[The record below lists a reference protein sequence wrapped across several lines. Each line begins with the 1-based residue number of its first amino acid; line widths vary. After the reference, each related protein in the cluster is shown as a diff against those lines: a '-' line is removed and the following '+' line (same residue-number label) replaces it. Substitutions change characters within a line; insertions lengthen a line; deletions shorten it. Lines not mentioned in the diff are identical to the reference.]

1 LLRAQNTSKE
11 AASDA
16 IEYKDP
22 RESCFTPEHGYN
34 YRGLPRA
41 MRNLP
46 EWAMVTNLA
55 ASRTQEH
62 TALQRMLGRGRFLS
76 LLVLCGVLAACL
88 AFSWTTRDAMAHLPF
103 LKGQKIQR
111 DPGAS
116 GQTTIVD
123 LHPWQIAQALAPL
136 AVSKEEE
143 EFAHE
148 AERLADHEVNQAFAA
163 SLRQASEQHLT
174 PTGEAL
180 ELSQKVAQLQET
192 AKEDQAQVRSLTP
205 APGSTANAVSED
217 DLKIA
222 QAQLDLDQDELKD
235 AQQDLARASGDERTQ
250 IQQELAAHE
259 AAVSKTNAQSGS
271 DSQIA
276 VLSTRQYGTLAGRL
290 EAWSSQRS
298 RYELIQQARQ
308 QAQAD
313 AASLTLQHNALEAQA
328 NTSSATAAASLSKPE
343 AGSASPEA
351 AKLASLQQ
359 RREQRQLLSIY
370 DDRIQTQQQLAGVYS
385 KWAAQVLLQHRIVTH
400 MTLRSLATVASILIC
415 AILFEA
421 VGTNLLERRKLDRR
435 RMQTLRTILRLSV
448 QLVGFL
454 CVLLVTFGVPS
465 QISTILGL
473 ATAGLTVAL
482 QSFILAFFGW
492 FILMGKNGIR
502 VGDWVQINGVAGEV
516 VEINLFRTTI
526 LENSDWADKG
536 HPTGRRATFINNFA
550 VTGQFFNFSTVG
562 QWMWDE
568 MSISIPASAET
579 YAKVALINQ
588 AVLEETQQDARLA
601 EEEWKRV
608 PRKNELSHVSASSS
622 VNMRPAGSG
631 VDILVR
637 YVTRASDRLEVRNRL
652 YERVIDVLHKPQ
664 VVISTAQPSKLTS
677 AVLAASDASEHDP
690 KDRPA
695 SMYT

>member
-1 LLRAQNTSKE
+1 
-11 AASDA
+11 
-16 IEYKDP
+16 
-22 RESCFTPEHGYN
+22 
-34 YRGLPRA
+34 
-41 MRNLP
+41 
-46 EWAMVTNLA
+46 MVTNPA
-55 ASRTQEH
+55 ASQTQEH
-62 TALQRMLGRGRFLS
+62 TALQRLLGRGRFLS
-76 LLVLCGVLAACL
+76 LLVLFGVLVLCI

-103 LKGQKIQR
+103 LKGQKAQR

-116 GQTTIVD
+116 SQTTIVD

-163 SLRQASEQHLT
+163 SLRQANEQHLT

-205 APGSTANAVSED
+205 GLGRAANAGSED

-259 AAVSKTNAQSGS
+259 AAVNKTNAQSGS
-271 DSQIA
+271 SSQLA
-276 VLSTRQYGTLAGRL
+276 VLSTRQYGTLAGRIG
-290 EAWSSQRS
+290 AWSSQRS
-298 RYELIQQARQ
+298 RHELIEQARQ

-313 AASLTLQHNALEAQA
+313 AATLTQQHNALEAKA
-328 NTSSATAAASLSKPE
+328 NASSAAAVANQSKAA
-343 AGSASPEA
+343 AGSASPDA

-359 RREQRQLLSIY
+359 RREQRQLLSLY
-370 DDRIQTQQQLAGVYS
+370 DDRIETQQQLAGVYS

-400 MTLRSLATVASILIC
+400 MTLRSLATVAFILIC

-421 VGTNLLERRKLDRR
+421 AGTNLLERRKLDRR

-448 QLVGFL
+448 QLTGIL

-492 FILMGKNGIR
+492 FILMSKNGIR

-550 VTGQFFNFSTVG
+550 VTGQFFNFSTIG

-568 MSISIPASAET
+568 MSISIPASADT

-601 EEEWKRV
+601 EEEWRRV
-608 PRKNELSHVSASSS
+608 PRKNGLSHVSASAS
-622 VNMRPAGSG
+622 VNLRPAGAG

-652 YERVIDVLHKPQ
+652 YERVIDALHKPH
-664 VVISTAQPSKLTS
+664 VVISTSQPSKLTA
-677 AVLAASDASEHDP
+677 AVLAASDTSDHEPRD
-690 KDRPA
+690 KRA

>member
-1 LLRAQNTSKE
+1 
-11 AASDA
+11 
-16 IEYKDP
+16 
-22 RESCFTPEHGYN
+22 
-34 YRGLPRA
+34 

-76 LLVLCGVLAACL
+76 LLVLFGVLIICI
-88 AFSWTTRDAMAHLPF
+88 AFSWTTRDAMAHLSF
-103 LKGQKIQR
+103 LKGQKR
-111 DPGAS
+111 
-116 GQTTIVD
+116 QTAGSNQTSIVD

-163 SLRQASEQHLT
+163 ALRQASEQHLT

-180 ELSQKVAQLQET
+180 ELSQKVSRLQET

-205 APGSTANAVSED
+205 AAGSAANAGSED

-235 AQQDLARASGDERTQ
+235 AQQDLARASGDERTR

-271 DSQIA
+271 NSQLAI
-276 VLSTRQYGTLAGRL
+276 LSTRQYGTLAGRL

-313 AASLTLQHNALEAQA
+313 AAGLTLQHNALEAQA
-328 NTSSATAAASLSKPE
+328 NASSAAAAGPSKPE
-343 AGSASPEA
+343 AAHASPDA
-351 AKLASLQQ
+351 AKLAGLQQ
-359 RREQRQLLSIY
+359 RREQRQLLTIY

-385 KWAAQVLLQHRIVTH
+385 KWGTQVLLQHRIVTH
-400 MTLRSLATVASILIC
+400 LTLRSLVTVASILIC

-435 RMQTLRTILRLSV
+435 RMQTLCTILRLSV
-448 QLVGFL
+448 QLVGL
-454 CVLLVTFGVPS
+454 VCVLLVAFGVPS

-492 FILMGKNGIR
+492 FVLMGKNGIR

-526 LENSDWADKG
+526 LESGDWADKG

-550 VTGQFFNFSTVG
+550 VTGEFFNFSTVG

-568 MSISIPASAET
+568 MSANIPASAET
-579 YAKVALINQ
+579 YAKVALIHQ
-588 AVLEETQQDARLA
+588 AVQDETQQDARLA

-608 PRKNELSHVSASSS
+608 PRKNGLSNAGASAS
-622 VNMRPAGSG
+622 VNMRPASAG

-637 YVTRASDRLEVRNRL
+637 YVTRASNRLEVRNRL

-664 VVISTAQPSKLTS
+664 VATSISPEIVISTSQPSKLTA
-677 AVLAASDASEHDP
+677 AVLAANDASEHDP
-690 KDRPA
+690 KDKRA
-695 SMYT
+695 RMYT

>member
-1 LLRAQNTSKE
+1 
-11 AASDA
+11 
-16 IEYKDP
+16 
-22 RESCFTPEHGYN
+22 
-34 YRGLPRA
+34 

-55 ASRTQEH
+55 AHEPQEH
-62 TALQRMLGRGRFLS
+62 GALQRMLGRARFLS
-76 LLVLCGVLAACL
+76 LLVLFGVLVICI
-88 AFSWTTRDAMAHLPF
+88 AFSWTTRGAMAHLPF
-103 LKGQKIQR
+103 LKDQKPQR
-111 DPGAS
+111 DAAAPN
-116 GQTTIVD
+116 QTSIVD

-163 SLRQASEQHLT
+163 ALRQASEQRLT

-180 ELSQKVAQLQET
+180 ELSQKVTRLQET

-205 APGSTANAVSED
+205 PAGSGANAGSED

-222 QAQLDLDQDELKD
+222 QAQMDLDQDELKD

-259 AAVSKTNAQSGS
+259 ATVSKTNAQSGS
-271 DSQIA
+271 NTQMA

-298 RYELIQQARQ
+298 RYELIQQATQ

-328 NTSSATAAASLSKPE
+328 NASSAAASSRSKLD
-343 AGSASPEA
+343 AARASPNA
-351 AKLASLQQ
+351 DKLAGLQH
-359 RREQRQLLSIY
+359 RRAQRQLLSIY
-370 DDRIQTQQQLAGVYS
+370 DDRIETQQQLAGVYN
-385 KWAAQVLLQHRIVTH
+385 KWAAQVLLQHRIVAH

-415 AILFEA
+415 VILFEA
-421 VGTNLLERRKLDRR
+421 AGTNLLERRKLDRR
-435 RMQTLRTILRLSV
+435 RMQTLRTILRLGV
-448 QLVGFL
+448 QLVGL
-454 CVLLVTFGVPS
+454 LSVLLVTFGLPS

-492 FILMGKNGIR
+492 FILMSKNGIR

-568 MSISIPASAET
+568 MSISIPASAEI
-579 YAKVALINQ
+579 YAMVALIHQ
-588 AVLEETQQDARLA
+588 AVLDETQRDARLA

-608 PRKNELSHVSASSS
+608 PRKNGLSDVSASAS

-637 YVTRASDRLEVRNRL
+637 YVTRASDRLGVRNRL
-652 YERVIDVLHKPQ
+652 YERVIDVLHEPQ
-664 VVISTAQPSKLTS
+664 VITSHSPEVVISTPQPSKLTA
-677 AVLAASDASEHDP
+677 AVLAAGDASEHDP
-690 KDRPA
+690 ADKRA
-695 SMYT
+695 RMYT

>member
-1 LLRAQNTSKE
+1 
-11 AASDA
+11 
-16 IEYKDP
+16 
-22 RESCFTPEHGYN
+22 
-34 YRGLPRA
+34 
-41 MRNLP
+41 
-46 EWAMVTNLA
+46 MVTTLA
-55 ASRTQEH
+55 ATRTQQH
-62 TALQRMLGRGRFLS
+62 TALQRMLGRSRFLS
-76 LLVLCGVLAACL
+76 LLVLLGVLAVCL

-103 LKGQKIQR
+103 LKGQQTQR
-111 DPGAS
+111 DLAAS

-143 EFAHE
+143 EYAHE

-163 SLRQASEQHLT
+163 SLRQASAQRLT
-174 PTGEAL
+174 PTGEAI
-180 ELSQKVAQLQET
+180 ELSQKVAQLQEM
-192 AKEDQAQVRSLTP
+192 AKEDQARVRSFTP
-205 APGSTANAVSED
+205 AAGAANPGSDD

-222 QAQLDLDQDELKD
+222 QAQLDLDQDELND
-235 AQQDLARASGDERTQ
+235 AQHDLARASGDVRTE
-250 IQQELAAHE
+250 IQQELTAHE
-259 AAVSKTNAQSGS
+259 AAMSKMNAQSGS
-271 DSQIA
+271 DSQLA

-298 RYELIQQARQ
+298 RYQLIQQAMQ
-308 QAQAD
+308 QAKAD
-313 AASLTLQHNALEAQA
+313 AASLTLQHNALEALA
-328 NTSSATAAASLSKPE
+328 NASSAAASSSKPE
-343 AGSASPEA
+343 AGVVPPEA
-351 AKLASLQQ
+351 AKLAGLQQ
-359 RREQRQLLSIY
+359 RSEQRQLLSIY

-385 KWAAQVLLQHRIVTH
+385 KWASQVLLQHRIVTH
-400 MTLRSLATVASILIC
+400 MSLRSLATVAFILIC
-415 AILFEA
+415 VILCEA
-421 VGTNLLERRKLDRR
+421 VGTALLERRALDRR

-448 QLVGFL
+448 QLVGVL

-550 VTGQFFNFSTVG
+550 ITGQFFNFSTVG

-568 MSISIPASAET
+568 MSVSIPASAET

-588 AVLEETQQDARLA
+588 AVLDETQQDAKLA

-608 PRKNELSHVSASSS
+608 PRKNGLNHASASSS
-622 VNMRPAGSG
+622 VHMRPAGSG
-631 VDILVR
+631 VDILIR

-652 YERVIDVLHKPQ
+652 YERVIDVLHKPHG
-664 VVISTAQPSKLTS
+664 VISAAQPSKLTA
-677 AVLAASDASEHDP
+677 AVLAAKEPSGHDP
-690 KDRPA
+690 KEKRA
-695 SMYT
+695 GMYT

>member
-1 LLRAQNTSKE
+1 
-11 AASDA
+11 
-16 IEYKDP
+16 
-22 RESCFTPEHGYN
+22 
-34 YRGLPRA
+34 
-41 MRNLP
+41 
-46 EWAMVTNLA
+46 MVTNPA

-62 TALQRMLGRGRFLS
+62 TALQRRLGRGRFLS
-76 LLVLCGVLAACL
+76 LLVLAGVLAVCV

-103 LKGQKIQR
+103 LKSQKTQH
-111 DPGAS
+111 DPVAS
-116 GQTTIVD
+116 SQATLVD

-163 SLRQASEQHLT
+163 SLRQASERRLT
-174 PTGEAL
+174 PTGQAL
-180 ELSQKVAQLQET
+180 ELSPKVAQLQET
-192 AKEDQAQVRSLTP
+192 AKEAQAPLRSMTP
-205 APGSTANAVSED
+205 GPGSSANTGSAD

-259 AAVSKTNAQSGS
+259 AAVSKTNAQSGGS
-271 DSQIA
+271 SQLA
-276 VLSTRQYGTLAGRL
+276 VLSTRQYGTLAGRIG
-290 EAWSSQRS
+290 AWSSQRS
-298 RYELIQQARQ
+298 RHELIEQARQ

-313 AASLTLQHNALEAQA
+313 AATLTQQHNALEAKA
-328 NTSSATAAASLSKPE
+328 NASSAAAVANQSKAA
-343 AGSASPEA
+343 AGSASPDA

-359 RREQRQLLSIY
+359 RREQRQLLSLY
-370 DDRIQTQQQLAGVYS
+370 DDRIETQQQLEGVYS

-400 MTLRSLATVASILIC
+400 MTLRSLATVAFILIC

-435 RMQTLRTILRLSV
+435 RLQTLRTILRLSV
-448 QLVGFL
+448 QLAGLV
-454 CVLLVTFGVPS
+454 CVLLVTFGLPS

-550 VTGQFFNFSTVG
+550 VTGQFFNFSTIG

-601 EEEWKRV
+601 EEEGKRV
-608 PRKNELSHVSASSS
+608 PRKNGLNQVSASSS

-652 YERVIDVLHKPQ
+652 YERVIDVLHNRQ
-664 VVISTAQPSKLTS
+664 EGISTPPPRTLTA
-677 AVLAASDASEHDP
+677 AVLAHDASEHDP
-690 KDRPA
+690 KDKRA
-695 SMYT
+695 

>member
-1 LLRAQNTSKE
+1 
-11 AASDA
+11 
-16 IEYKDP
+16 
-22 RESCFTPEHGYN
+22 
-34 YRGLPRA
+34 

-46 EWAMVTNLA
+46 EWTMVTNPA

-62 TALQRMLGRGRFLS
+62 SALQRMLGRGRFLS
-76 LLVLCGVLAACL
+76 LLVLFGVLAMCI

-103 LKGQKIQR
+103 LKGQKAQA
-111 DPGAS
+111 GAS

-163 SLRQASEQHLT
+163 SLRQASEQHLA

-205 APGSTANAVSED
+205 APGSAANAGSEN

-271 DSQIA
+271 NSQLA
-276 VLSTRQYGTLAGRL
+276 VLSTRQYGTLAGRI
-290 EAWSSQRS
+290 EAWSSQRN

-313 AASLTLQHNALEAQA
+313 AASLTLQHNALEAKA
-328 NTSSATAAASLSKPE
+328 NASSAAAASRSKPV
-343 AGSASPEA
+343 AGIASPDA
-351 AKLASLQQ
+351 AKLAGLQQ

-400 MTLRSLATVASILIC
+400 MTLRSLATVAFILIC

-435 RMQTLRTILRLSV
+435 RLQTLRTILRLSV
-448 QLVGFL
+448 QLVGL
-454 CVLLVTFGVPS
+454 VCVLLVTFGVPS

-588 AVLEETQQDARLA
+588 AVLEETEQDARLA
-601 EEEWKRV
+601 EQEWKRV
-608 PRKNELSHVSASSS
+608 PRKNGLSQVSASSS

-664 VVISTAQPSKLTS
+664 VVISTVQPSKLTA
-677 AVLAASDASEHDP
+677 AVLAGSDASEHDP
-690 KDRPA
+690 KDRRA
-695 SMYT
+695 RMYT

>member
-1 LLRAQNTSKE
+1 
-11 AASDA
+11 
-16 IEYKDP
+16 
-22 RESCFTPEHGYN
+22 
-34 YRGLPRA
+34 
-41 MRNLP
+41 
-46 EWAMVTNLA
+46 
-55 ASRTQEH
+55 
-62 TALQRMLGRGRFLS
+62 
-76 LLVLCGVLAACL
+76 
-88 AFSWTTRDAMAHLPF
+88 MAHLPF
-103 LKGQKIQR
+103 LKGQKTQH
-111 DPGAS
+111 DPGTSSQA
-116 GQTTIVD
+116 TLVD
-123 LHPWQIAQALAPL
+123 LHPWQIAQALTPL

-163 SLRQASEQHLT
+163 ALRQAGAQHLT

-205 APGSTANAVSED
+205 APGSATSTGSED

-259 AAVSKTNAQSGS
+259 AAVSKTNAQSGTN
-271 DSQIA
+271 SQLA

-290 EAWSSQRS
+290 AAWSSQRS
-298 RYELIQQARQ
+298 RYELIQQAMQ
-308 QAQAD
+308 QAKAD

-328 NTSSATAAASLSKPE
+328 NASSAAAAASLSQPKG
-343 AGSASPEA
+343 ASAQPQA
-351 AKLASLQQ
+351 NQLAILQQ
-359 RREQRQLLSIY
+359 RREQRQLLTIY

-385 KWAAQVLLQHRIVTH
+385 KWAGQVMLQHRILTH
-400 MTLRSLATVASILIC
+400 LTLRSLATVAFILIC
-415 AILFEA
+415 AILLEA

-448 QLVGFL
+448 QLVGL
-454 CVLLVTFGVPS
+454 VCVLLVTFGVPS

-526 LENSDWADKG
+526 LENSDWAEKG

-550 VTGQFFNFSTVG
+550 ITGQFFNFSTVG

-601 EEEWKRV
+601 EEEWRRV
-608 PRKNELSHVSASSS
+608 PRKNGLSHASASAS
-622 VNMRPAGSG
+622 VNLRPAGAG
-631 VDILVR
+631 VDLLVR
-637 YVTRASDRLEVRNRL
+637 YVTRAADRLEVRNRL
-652 YERVIDVLHKPQ
+652 YERVIDVLHKPE
-664 VVISTAQPSKLTS
+664 VKISTSQPTKLTA
-677 AVLAASDASEHDP
+677 AVLAANDASEHDA
-690 KDRPA
+690 KDKRA

>member
-1 LLRAQNTSKE
+1 
-11 AASDA
+11 
-16 IEYKDP
+16 
-22 RESCFTPEHGYN
+22 
-34 YRGLPRA
+34 

-46 EWAMVTNLA
+46 KWTMVTNPA

-62 TALQRMLGRGRFLS
+62 SALQRMLGRGRFLS
-76 LLVLCGVLAACL
+76 LLVLFGVLAMCI

-103 LKGQKIQR
+103 LKGQKAQA
-111 DPGAS
+111 GAP

-163 SLRQASEQHLT
+163 SLRQASEQHLA

-205 APGSTANAVSED
+205 APGSAANAGSEN

-271 DSQIA
+271 NSQLA
-276 VLSTRQYGTLAGRL
+276 VLSTRQYGTLAGRI
-290 EAWSSQRS
+290 EAWSSQRN

-313 AASLTLQHNALEAQA
+313 AASLTLQHNVLEAQA
-328 NTSSATAAASLSKPE
+328 NASSAAAASPSKPV
-343 AGSASPEA
+343 AGIASPDA

-385 KWAAQVLLQHRIVTH
+385 KWTAQVLLQHRIVTH
-400 MTLRSLATVASILIC
+400 MTLRSLATVAFILIC

-435 RMQTLRTILRLSV
+435 RLQTLRTILRLSV
-448 QLVGFL
+448 QLVGL
-454 CVLLVTFGVPS
+454 VCVLLVTFGVPS

-588 AVLEETQQDARLA
+588 AVLEETEQDARLA
-601 EEEWKRV
+601 EEEWSRV
-608 PRKNELSHVSASSS
+608 PRKNGLSQVSASSS

-664 VVISTAQPSKLTS
+664 VVISTIQPSKLTA

-690 KDRPA
+690 KDRRA
-695 SMYT
+695 RMYT